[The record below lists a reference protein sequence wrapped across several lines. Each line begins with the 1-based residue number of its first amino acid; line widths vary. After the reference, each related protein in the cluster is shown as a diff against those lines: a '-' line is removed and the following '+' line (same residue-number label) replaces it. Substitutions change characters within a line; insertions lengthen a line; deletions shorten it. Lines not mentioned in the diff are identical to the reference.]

1 VFDLQIV
8 DSQIIHLLREEKT
21 MRKEHAVSR
30 FSRVSTHSRWRSL
43 SRLLIK
49 ALPLGLLVSVASSG
63 YAQEEVEWTHLGGN
77 PQHTRYTPATNITPD
92 NFGELKEAWVWDGAS
107 FDAQS
112 GRSTP
117 SYVEGKLFTVAGP
130 RRHVIA
136 MDPVSGETIW
146 SYREPNTFRW
156 EYSMR
161 KDYGKGVAY
170 AKVDGKGVIYII
182 SPAFFL
188 TALDAETGAPLEGFG
203 KPVPIDGFAQTGVVD
218 MLGDLGHDFDP
229 YYGIPKEVGYV
240 TSSSPPIV
248 VNGVVVVGNSAEQG
262 YNQSR
267 MENIPGDILAYDAK
281 TGAFKWKFNV
291 IPRPG
296 EFGHDT
302 WENDAWQ
309 YTGDVSPWAPL
320 SADPEL
326 GLVYIPTNPPTVD
339 YYGGFSPGDNLF
351 GTSLIAIDVE
361 TGERRWHFQLVHHDI
376 WNYDVPTAPVL
387 LDVMHNGQKVPA
399 VAQATKQ
406 TLLFAFNRETGEPL
420 WPIEERPV
428 PVSHVPGEH
437 ASPTQPFP
445 TKPVAYDLNGL
456 TVNDLIDFTPELRQQ
471 AIAALADWQIGPL
484 YNPPLHRDNDLG
496 KRGAYWCP
504 GGGGGSNITGPAAGD
519 PETGIMF
526 VTSQSACS
534 AIQLLPGD
542 EADLRYM
549 TDNGT
554 TTTGVTPARYA
565 NGPGAG
571 APRHPTGLPLWKPPY
586 SRITAI
592 DLNTGDHLWMIPVGE
607 TPDRIKNN
615 PALAGIDVGNT
626 GTGAMAPMMVTP
638 SMLVYA
644 SETSDG
650 TPTLFAVDKA
660 TGRQLAKVSVPA
672 TSRYGMMSFVHNG
685 EQYIVLQTGS
695 KLTAMSLHGPV
706 ASAAGGH

>member
-1 VFDLQIV
+1 MTNE
-8 DSQIIHLLREEKT
+8 HEESGS
-21 MRKEHAVSR
+21 SR
-30 FSRVSTHSRWRSL
+30 QPAGGRWRSL
-43 SRLLIK
+43 SQALAR
-49 ALPLGLLVSVASSG
+49 ALPFCLVLATG
-63 YAQEEVEWTHLGGN
+63 APALAQDTVEWTHLGGN
-77 PQHTRYTPATNITPD
+77 AHHTRYTPATNITPE

-107 FDAQS
+107 FDAAS

-117 SYVEGKLFTVAGP
+117 SYVDGKLFTVAGP
-130 RRHVIA
+130 RRHVVA
-136 MDPVSGETIW
+136 MDPATGETLW

-161 KDYGKGVAY
+161 QDYGKGVAY
-170 AKVDGKGVIYII
+170 AEVDGKGVVYII

-188 TALDAETGAPLEGFG
+188 TALDADTGAPLEGFG
-203 KPVPIDGFAQTGVVD
+203 EPVPVEGFAQTGVVD
-218 MLGDLGHDFDP
+218 LLAHLGHEYDP

-267 MENIPGDILAYDAK
+267 IENIPGDILAFDAK
-281 TGAFKWKFNV
+281 TGDFKWKFNV
-291 IPRPG
+291 IPQPG

-351 GTSLIAIDVE
+351 GTSLIALDVE

-387 LDVMHNGQKVPA
+387 LDVTHNGQRIPA

-428 PVSHVPGEH
+428 PPSLVPGEA

-445 TKPVAYDLNGL
+445 TRPPAYDLNGL
-456 TVNDLIDFTPELRQQ
+456 TVDDLIDWTPELRQQ

-519 PETGIMF
+519 PETGIIY
-526 VTSQSACS
+526 VTSQAACS
-534 AIQLLPGD
+534 AVQLLPGE

-571 APRHPTGLPLWKPPY
+571 APRHPSGLPLWKPPY

-592 DLNTGDHLWMIPVGE
+592 DLNSGEILWYIPVGE

-615 PALAGIDVGNT
+615 PAVAGIDIGNT

-644 SETSDG
+644 GEVSDG
-650 TPTLFAVDKA
+650 TPHLFAIDKQ
-660 TGRQLAKVSVPA
+660 TGRELARVQVPA
-672 TSRYGMMSFVHNG
+672 TSRYGMMSYVHEG
-685 EQYIVLQTGS
+685 EQYIILQTGS
-695 KLTAMSLHGPV
+695 KLTAMNLHGPV
-706 ASAAGGH
+706 ATAEAH

>member
-1 VFDLQIV
+1 
-8 DSQIIHLLREEKT
+8 
-21 MRKEHAVSR
+21 
-30 FSRVSTHSRWRSL
+30 
-43 SRLLIK
+43 
-49 ALPLGLLVSVASSG
+49 LLVAAASPAG
-63 YAQEEVEWTHLGGN
+63 AQDTVEWTHLGGDAH
-77 PQHTRYTPATNITPD
+77 HTRYTPAANITPQ

-107 FDAQS
+107 FDAAS

-117 SYVEGKLFTVAGP
+117 SYVDGKLFTVAGP
-130 RRHVIA
+130 RRHVVA
-136 MDPVSGETIW
+136 MDPMTGETLW

-161 KDYGKGVAY
+161 QDYGKGVAY
-170 AKVDGKGVIYII
+170 AEVNGKGVVYII

-188 TALDAETGAPLEGFG
+188 TALDADTGAPLEGFG
-203 KPVPIDGFAQTGVVD
+203 NPVPIDGFAQTGVVD
-218 MLGDLGHDFDP
+218 MLADLGHEFDP

-240 TSSSPPIV
+240 TASSPPIV

-267 MENIPGDILAYDAK
+267 IENIPGDILAYDAE

-291 IPRPG
+291 IPQPG

-326 GLVYIPTNPPTVD
+326 GLVYIATNPPTVD
-339 YYGGFSPGDNLF
+339 YYGGFRPGDTLF
-351 GTSLIAIDVE
+351 GTSLLALDVE
-361 TGERRWHFQLVHHDI
+361 TGERRWHFQLVHHDV
-376 WNYDVPTAPVL
+376 WNYDIPTAPIL
-387 LDVMHNGQKVPA
+387 IDVEQNGRTIKA

-428 PVSHVPGEH
+428 PQSLVPGEKL
-437 ASPTQPFP
+437 SPTQPFP
-445 TKPVAYDLNGL
+445 TKPAPYDLAGIS
-456 TVNDLIDFTPELRQQ
+456 VDDLIDFTPELREQ
-471 AIAALADWQIGPL
+471 AIAALADWEIGPL
-484 YNPPLHRDNDLG
+484 YNPPLHRDNPLG
-496 KRGAYWCP
+496 KRGSLWCP
-504 GGGGGSNITGPAAGD
+504 GDGGGSNITGPAAAD
-519 PETGIMF
+519 PETGIIF
-526 VTSQSACS
+526 LTSQSACS
-534 AIQLLPGD
+534 AHTLVPGD

-554 TTTGVTPARYA
+554 TTTGVTPAQYA
-565 NGPGAG
+565 NGAGGG
-571 APRHPTGLPLWKPPY
+571 APRHPSGLPLMKPPY

-592 DLNTGDHLWMIPVGE
+592 DLNTGETLWMIPIGE

-615 PALAGIDVGNT
+615 PALAGVDVGNT
-626 GTGAMAPMMVTP
+626 GTGAQAPMLVTP

-644 SETSDG
+644 GEVSDG
-650 TPTLFAVDKA
+650 TPHLFAIDKM
-660 TGRQLAKVSVPA
+660 TGNELARIPVSA
-672 TSRYGMMSFVHNG
+672 ASRYGMMSYMHEG

-706 ASAAGGH
+706 ATAEAH

>member
-1 VFDLQIV
+1 MI
-8 DSQIIHLLREEKT
+8 
-21 MRKEHAVSR
+21 KEHEGSGLSR
-30 FSRVSTHSRWRSL
+30 QPASNRWRTL
-43 SRLLIK
+43 SQALTR
-49 ALPLGLLVSVASSG
+49 ALPLGLLLAAG
-63 YAQEEVEWTHLGGN
+63 APAQAQDTVEWTHLGGDAH
-77 PQHTRYTPATNITPD
+77 HTRYTPAANITPE
-92 NFGELKEAWVWDGAS
+92 NLGELKEAWVWDGAS
-107 FDAQS
+107 FDAAS

-117 SYVEGKLFTVAGP
+117 SYVDGKLFTVAGP

-136 MDPVSGETIW
+136 MDPTTGETLW

-170 AKVDGKGVIYII
+170 AEVDGKGVVYII

-188 TALDAETGAPLEGFG
+188 TALDADTGAPLEGFG
-203 KPVPIDGFAQTGVVD
+203 APVLIEGFAETGVI
-218 MLGDLGHDFDP
+218 DLLAHMGHEYDP
-229 YYGIPKEVGYV
+229 FYGIPKEVGYV

-267 MENIPGDILAYDAK
+267 IENIPGDILAFDAK

-351 GTSLIAIDVE
+351 GTSLIALDVE

-387 LDVMHNGQKVPA
+387 LDVMHNGERIPA

-428 PVSHVPGEH
+428 PPSLVPGEF

-445 TKPVAYDLNGL
+445 TKPPAYDLNGL
-456 TVNDLIDFTPELRQQ
+456 SVDDLIDWTPELRAQ

-519 PETGIMF
+519 PETGIVF
-526 VTSQSACS
+526 VTSQAACS
-534 AIQLLPGD
+534 AIQLLPGE

-571 APRHPTGLPLWKPPY
+571 APRHPSGLPLWKPPY

-592 DLNTGDHLWMIPVGE
+592 DLNTGEILWYIPVGE

-615 PALAGIDVGNT
+615 PAIAGIDIGNT

-644 SETSDG
+644 GEVSDG
-650 TPTLFAVDKA
+650 TPHLFAIDKM
-660 TGRQLAKVSVPA
+660 TGRELARVQVPE
-672 TSRYGMMSFVHNG
+672 TSRYGMMSYVHHG
-685 EQYIVLQTGS
+685 EQYIILQTGS
-695 KLTAMSLHGPV
+695 KLTAMSLSGPV
-706 ASAAGGH
+706 AAAEAH

>member
-1 VFDLQIV
+1 MIRKHLGSG
-8 DSQIIHLLREEKT
+8 DSRQP
-21 MRKEHAVSR
+21 AS
-30 FSRVSTHSRWRSL
+30 SRWRSL
-43 SRLLIK
+43 TRSVLGM
-49 ALPLGLLVSVASSG
+49 LPLGLLVAATATPLR
-63 YAQEEVEWTHLGGN
+63 AQDSVEWTHLGGSAA
-77 PQHTRYTPATNITPD
+77 HTRYTPATNITPD
-92 NFGELKEAWVWDGAS
+92 NFSELKEAWVWDGAS
-107 FDAQS
+107 FAAAS

-117 SYVEGKLFTVAGP
+117 SYVDGKLFTVAGP

-136 MDPVSGETIW
+136 MDPETGETLW

-161 KDYGKGVAY
+161 ADYGKGVAY
-170 AKVDGKGVIYII
+170 AEVDGTGVVYII

-188 TALDAETGAPLEGFG
+188 TALDADTGAPLEGFG
-203 KPVPIDGFAQTGVVD
+203 APVPIEGFAQTGVVD
-218 MLGDLGHDFDP
+218 LLAHLGHEFDP

-267 MENIPGDILAYDAK
+267 IENIPGDILAFDAK

-302 WENDAWQ
+302 WKNDAWQ

-326 GLVYIPTNPPTVD
+326 GLVYLATNPPTVD
-339 YYGGFSPGDNLF
+339 YYGGFRSGDNLF
-351 GTSLIAIDVE
+351 GTSLIALDVE
-361 TGERRWHFQLVHHDI
+361 TGERRWHFQLVHHDV
-376 WNYDVPTAPVL
+376 WNYDIPTAPIL
-387 LDVMHNGQKVPA
+387 IDVMHDGQKIKA

-406 TLLFAFNRETGEPL
+406 AILFAFNRETGEPL

-428 PVSHVPGEH
+428 PESLVPGEQL
-437 ASPTQPFP
+437 SPTQPFP
-445 TKPVAYDLNGL
+445 TKPLPYEPSGL
-456 TVNDLIDFTPELRQQ
+456 TEDDLIDFTPEMRAQ

-484 YNPPLHRDNDLG
+484 YNPPLHRDNPLG
-496 KRGAYWCP
+496 KRGAFWCP
-504 GGGGGSNITGPAAGD
+504 SGGTNITGPAVAD
-519 PETGIMF
+519 PLTGIVY
-526 VTSQSACS
+526 VTSRMGCS
-534 AIQLLPGD
+534 ANQLLPGE

-592 DLNTGDHLWMIPVGE
+592 DLNTGEHLWMIPVGE

-615 PALAGIDVGNT
+615 PALAGIDIGNT
-626 GTGAMAPMMVTP
+626 GSGSDAPMLVTP

-644 SETSDG
+644 DAISDG
-650 TPTLFAVDKA
+650 TPHIFAIDKA
-660 TGRQLAKVSVPA
+660 TGRELARVPVSKD
-672 TSRYGMMSFVHNG
+672 SGYGMMSYVHKG
-685 EQYIVLQTGS
+685 EQYIVLLTGS
-695 KLTAMSLHGPV
+695 TLTAMSLHGPV
-706 ASAAGGH
+706 ASAAAH

>member
-1 VFDLQIV
+1 
-8 DSQIIHLLREEKT
+8 
-21 MRKEHAVSR
+21 MRKEHVVSGL
-30 FSRVSTHSRWRSL
+30 SRPSTCSRWRSF
-43 SRLLIK
+43 SRGLAK
-49 ALPLGLLVSVASSG
+49 ALPVGLLICMATPSF
-63 YAQEEVEWTHLGGN
+63 AQEEVEWTHLGGN
-77 PQHTRYTPATNITPD
+77 PEHTRYTPANHITPS

-170 AKVDGKGVIYII
+170 AEVDGKGVIYII

-188 TALDAETGAPLEGFG
+188 TALDADTGAPLEGFG
-203 KPVPIDGFAQTGVVD
+203 KPVPIDGFPQTGVVD
-218 MLGDLGHDFDP
+218 LLGDLGHDYDP

-267 MENIPGDILAYDAK
+267 MENIPGDILGYDAK

-351 GTSLIAIDVE
+351 GTSLIALDVE

-387 LDVMHNGQKVPA
+387 LDVMHNGQKIPA

-428 PVSHVPGEH
+428 PESHVPGEH

-534 AIQLLPGD
+534 AVQLLPGE

-592 DLNTGDHLWMIPVGE
+592 DLNTGEHLWMIPVGE
-607 TPDRIKNN
+607 TPNRIKNN

-626 GTGAMAPMMVTP
+626 GTGSMAPMMVTP

-650 TPTLFAVDKA
+650 TPTLFAVDKS
-660 TGRQLAKVSVPA
+660 TGQQLAKVTVPA
-672 TSRYGMMSFVHNG
+672 TSRYGMMSYVHDG
-685 EQYIVLQTGS
+685 EQYIILQTGS

-706 ASAAGGH
+706 ASGAGGH

>member
-1 VFDLQIV
+1 MIREHVRSG
-8 DSQIIHLLREEKT
+8 DSRQP
-21 MRKEHAVSR
+21 ASN
-30 FSRVSTHSRWRSL
+30 RWRSL
-43 SRLLIK
+43 TRSLTK
-49 ALPLGLLVSVASSG
+49 ALPLGLLLAATIP
-63 YAQEEVEWTHLGGN
+63 AQAQDTVEWTHLGGN
-77 PQHTRYTPATNITPD
+77 AHHTRYTPANNVTPQ
-92 NFGELKEAWVWDGAS
+92 NFSELKEAWVWDGAS
-107 FDAQS
+107 FAAAS

-117 SYVEGKLFTVAGP
+117 SYVDGKLFTVAGP

-136 MDPVSGETIW
+136 MDPESGETLW

-161 KDYGKGVAY
+161 QDYGKGVAY
-170 AKVDGKGVIYII
+170 AEVDGKGVVYII

-188 TALDAETGAPLEGFG
+188 TALDADTGAPLPGFG
-203 KPVPIDGFAQTGVVD
+203 APVPIDGFPQTGVI
-218 MLGDLGHDFDP
+218 DLLAHMGHEYDP

-267 MENIPGDILAYDAK
+267 IENIPGDILAFDAK
-281 TGAFKWKFNV
+281 TGDFKWKFNV

-326 GLVYIPTNPPTVD
+326 GLVYVPTNPPTVD

-351 GTSLIAIDVE
+351 GTSLIALDVE

-387 LDVMHNGQKVPA
+387 LDVTIDGERIPA

-406 TLLFAFNRETGEPL
+406 SILFAFNRETGEPL

-428 PVSHVPGEH
+428 PESHVPGEF

-445 TKPVAYDLNGL
+445 TKPLPYDLNGL
-456 TVNDLIDFTPELRQQ
+456 TEDDLIDFTPEMRAQ
-471 AIAALADWQIGPL
+471 AIAALEDWQIGPL

-496 KRGAYWCP
+496 KRGAFWCP

-519 PETGIMF
+519 PETGIVF
-526 VTSQSACS
+526 VTSPSACS
-534 AIQLLPGD
+534 AIQLLPGE

-549 TDNGT
+549 TDSGT

-592 DLNTGDHLWMIPVGE
+592 DLNTGEHLWMIPVGE

-626 GTGAMAPMMVTP
+626 GTGAMAPMLVTP

-644 SETSDG
+644 GEVSDG
-650 TPTLFAVDKA
+650 TPHLFAIEKT
-660 TGRQLAKVSVPA
+660 TGRELARVPVSA
-672 TSRYGMMSFVHNG
+672 SSRYGMMSYVHKG
-685 EQYIVLQTGS
+685 EQYIILQTGS
-695 KLTAMSLHGPV
+695 KLTAMSLHGPR
-706 ASAAGGH
+706 ATAAAH

>member
-1 VFDLQIV
+1 MI
-8 DSQIIHLLREEKT
+8 
-21 MRKEHAVSR
+21 KEHEGSG
-30 FSRVSTHSRWRSL
+30 HSRQPASNRWRTL
-43 SRLLIK
+43 SQ
-49 ALPLGLLVSVASSG
+49 ALTLGLLLAAG
-63 YAQEEVEWTHLGGN
+63 APAQAQDTVEWTHLGGDAH
-77 PQHTRYTPATNITPD
+77 HTRYTPAANITPE
-92 NFGELKEAWVWDGAS
+92 NLGELKEAWVWDGAS
-107 FDAQS
+107 FDAAS

-117 SYVEGKLFTVAGP
+117 SYVDGKLFTVAGP

-136 MDPVSGETIW
+136 MDPMTGETLW

-170 AKVDGKGVIYII
+170 AEVDGKGVVYII

-203 KPVPIDGFAQTGVVD
+203 APVPIEGFAQTGVI
-218 MLGDLGHDFDP
+218 DLLAHMGHEFDP
-229 YYGIPKEVGYV
+229 FYGIPKEVGYV

-267 MENIPGDILAYDAK
+267 IENIPGDILAFDAK

-351 GTSLIAIDVE
+351 GTSLIALDVE

-387 LDVMHNGQKVPA
+387 LDVMHNGERIPA

-428 PVSHVPGEH
+428 PPSLVPGEF

-445 TKPVAYDLNGL
+445 TRPPAYDLNGL
-456 TVNDLIDFTPELRQQ
+456 SVDDLIDWTPELRAQ
-471 AIAALADWQIGPL
+471 AVAALADWQIGPL

-519 PETGIMF
+519 PETGIVF
-526 VTSQSACS
+526 VTSQAACS
-534 AIQLLPGD
+534 AIQLLPGE

-571 APRHPTGLPLWKPPY
+571 APRHPSGLPLWKPPY

-592 DLNTGDHLWMIPVGE
+592 DLNTGEILWYIPVGE

-615 PALAGIDVGNT
+615 PAVAGIDIGNT

-644 SETSDG
+644 GEVSDG
-650 TPTLFAVDKA
+650 TPHLFAIDKA
-660 TGRQLAKVSVPA
+660 TGRELARVQVPE
-672 TSRYGMMSFVHNG
+672 TSRYGMMSYVHHG
-685 EQYIVLQTGS
+685 EQYIILQTGS
-695 KLTAMSLHGPV
+695 KLTAMSLSGPV
-706 ASAAGGH
+706 AAAEAH

>member
-1 VFDLQIV
+1 
-8 DSQIIHLLREEKT
+8 
-21 MRKEHAVSR
+21 MRKKTVESGSARQSVSN
-30 FSRVSTHSRWRSL
+30 RWRSL
-43 SRLLIK
+43 RKTLTR
-49 ALPLGLLVSVASSG
+49 ALPLGLLVSVATPAL
-63 YAQEEVEWTHLGGN
+63 AQDTVEWTHLGGN
-77 PQHTRYTPATNITPD
+77 AHHTRYTPATNITPE
-92 NFGELKEAWVWDGAS
+92 NFGELQEAWVWNGAS

-117 SYVEGKLFTVAGP
+117 SYVNGKLYTVAGP

-136 MDPVSGETIW
+136 MDPETGETLW

-170 AKVDGKGVIYII
+170 AEVDGKGVIYII

-188 TALDAETGAPLEGFG
+188 TALDADTGAPLPGFG

-218 MLGDLGHDFDP
+218 MLEDLGHPYDP
-229 YYGIPKEVGYV
+229 YYGIDKEVGYL

-267 MENIPGDILAYDAK
+267 IENVPGDILAYDAK
-281 TGAFKWKFNV
+281 TGDFKWKFNV

-302 WENDAWQ
+302 WESDAWQ

-326 GLVYIPTNPPTVD
+326 GLVYIATNPPTID
-339 YYGGFSPGDNLF
+339 YYGGFSPGDGLF
-351 GTSLIAIDVE
+351 GTSLIAIDVA
-361 TGERRWHFQLVHHDI
+361 TGERKWHFQLVHHDV
-376 WNYDVPTAPVL
+376 WNYDIPTAPVL
-387 LDVMHNGQKVPA
+387 LDVQQNGRIIKA
-399 VAQATKQ
+399 VAQPTKQ

-428 PVSHVPGEH
+428 PQSVVPGEQLS
-437 ASPTQPFP
+437 ATQPFP
-445 TKPVAYDLNGL
+445 TKPLPYDLQGL
-456 TVNDLIDFTPELRQQ
+456 SVDTMIDFTPELRQQ
-471 AIAALADWQIGPL
+471 AIATLADWQIGPL

-496 KRGAYWCP
+496 KRGSYWCP
-504 GGGGGSNITGPAAGD
+504 GDGGGSNITGPAAGD
-519 PETGIMF
+519 PETGIIYL
-526 VTSQSACS
+526 TSQSACS
-534 AIQLLPGD
+534 ANILVPGD

-554 TTTGVTPARYA
+554 TTTGRTPARYA
-565 NGPGAG
+565 NGAGGG
-571 APRHPTGLPLWKPPY
+571 APRAPSGLPLMKPPY

-592 DLNTGDHLWMIPVGE
+592 DLNTGEHLWMIPIGE

-615 PALAGIDVGNT
+615 PALAGVDIGNT
-626 GTGAMAPMMVTP
+626 GTGAQAPMLVTAN
-638 SMLVYA
+638 ML
-644 SETSDG
+644 
-650 TPTLFAVDKA
+650 
-660 TGRQLAKVSVPA
+660 
-672 TSRYGMMSFVHNG
+672 
-685 EQYIVLQTGS
+685 I
-695 KLTAMSLHGPV
+695 
-706 ASAAGGH
+706 

>member
-1 VFDLQIV
+1 M
-8 DSQIIHLLREEKT
+8 T
-21 MRKEHAVSR
+21 KEHEGSGLSR
-30 FSRVSTHSRWRSL
+30 QPAGSRWRSL
-43 SRLLIK
+43 SKALTR
-49 ALPLGLLVSVASSG
+49 ALPLGLVLTAG
-63 YAQEEVEWTHLGGN
+63 APALAQDTVEWTHLGGN
-77 PQHTRYTPATNITPD
+77 AHHTRYTPATNITPE

-107 FDAQS
+107 FDAAS

-117 SYVEGKLFTVAGP
+117 SYVDGKLFTVAGP
-130 RRHVIA
+130 RRHVVA
-136 MDPVSGETIW
+136 MDPATGETLW

-170 AKVDGKGVIYII
+170 AEVDGKGVVYII

-188 TALDAETGAPLEGFG
+188 TALDADTGAPLEGFG
-203 KPVPIDGFAQTGVVD
+203 APVPIEGFAQTGVVD
-218 MLGDLGHDFDP
+218 LLAHMGHEYDP

-267 MENIPGDILAYDAK
+267 IENIPGDILAFDAK
-281 TGAFKWKFNV
+281 TGDFKWKFNV

-296 EFGHDT
+296 EFGHET

-326 GLVYIPTNPPTVD
+326 GLVYVPTNPPTVD

-351 GTSLIAIDVE
+351 GTSLIALDVQ

-387 LDVMHNGQKVPA
+387 LDVTHNGQRIPA

-428 PVSHVPGEH
+428 PPSLVPGEA

-445 TKPVAYDLNGL
+445 TRPPAYDLNGL
-456 TVNDLIDFTPELRQQ
+456 TVDDLIDWTPELREQ

-519 PETGIMF
+519 PETGIVY
-526 VTSQSACS
+526 VTSQAACS
-534 AIQLLPGD
+534 AVQLLPGE

-571 APRHPTGLPLWKPPY
+571 APRHPSGLPLWKPPY

-592 DLNTGDHLWMIPVGE
+592 DLNTGEILWYIPVGE

-615 PALAGIDVGNT
+615 PAVAGIDIGNT

-644 SETSDG
+644 GEVSDG
-650 TPTLFAVDKA
+650 TPHLFAIDKQ
-660 TGRQLAKVSVPA
+660 TGRELARVQVPA
-672 TSRYGMMSFVHNG
+672 TSRYGMMSYVHEG
-685 EQYIVLQTGS
+685 EQYIILQTGS
-695 KLTAMSLHGPV
+695 TLTAMNLHGPV
-706 ASAAGGH
+706 ATAEAH

>member
-1 VFDLQIV
+1 MINE
-8 DSQIIHLLREEKT
+8 HEKSGL
-21 MRKEHAVSR
+21 SR
-30 FSRVSTHSRWRSL
+30 QLAGSRWRSL
-43 SRLLIK
+43 SQ
-49 ALPLGLLVSVASSG
+49 ALTLGLLVAGSTPAL
-63 YAQEEVEWTHLGGN
+63 AQDTVEWTHLGGDAH
-77 PQHTRYTPATNITPD
+77 HTRYTPATNITPE

-107 FDAQS
+107 FDAAS

-117 SYVEGKLFTVAGP
+117 SYVDGKLFTVAGP
-130 RRHVIA
+130 RRHVVA
-136 MDPVSGETIW
+136 MDPASGETLW
-146 SYREPNTFRW
+146 SYREPNTLRW

-170 AKVDGKGVIYII
+170 AEVDGKGVIYII

-188 TALDAETGAPLEGFG
+188 TALDADTGAPLEGFG
-203 KPVPIDGFAQTGVVD
+203 NPVPVEGFAQTGVVD
-218 MLGDLGHDFDP
+218 MLADLGHEFDP

-240 TSSSPPIV
+240 TTSSPPIV

-267 MENIPGDILAYDAK
+267 IENIPGDVLAYDAK
-281 TGAFKWKFNV
+281 TGDFKWKFNV

-302 WENDAWQ
+302 WESDAWQ

-351 GTSLIAIDVE
+351 GTSLIALDVE

-387 LDVMHNGQKVPA
+387 LDVMHNGERIPA

-428 PVSHVPGEH
+428 PPSLVPGEA

-445 TKPVAYDLNGL
+445 TKPPAYDLNGL
-456 TVNDLIDFTPELRQQ
+456 TVDDLIDYTPELREQ

-519 PETGIMF
+519 PENGIIF
-526 VTSQSACS
+526 VSSQAACS
-534 AIQLLPGD
+534 AIQLVPGD

-554 TTTGVTPARYA
+554 TTTGLTPARYA

-571 APRHPTGLPLWKPPY
+571 APRHPSGLPLWKPPY

-592 DLNTGDHLWMIPVGE
+592 DLNTGEILWYIPVGE
-607 TPDRIKNN
+607 TPDRIRNN

-626 GTGAMAPMMVTP
+626 GTGAQALLMVTP

-644 SETSDG
+644 SEASDG
-650 TPTLFAVDKA
+650 TPHLFAVDKM
-660 TGRQLAKVSVPA
+660 TGRELARVQVPA
-672 TSRYGMMSFVHNG
+672 PSRYGMMSYVHEG
-685 EQYIVLQTGS
+685 EQYIILQTGPR
-695 KLTAMSLHGPV
+695 LTAMSLSGPMSDG
-706 ASAAGGH
+706 ADD

>member
-1 VFDLQIV
+1 MTRNIV
-8 DSQIIHLLREEKT
+8 GSGSPRQS
-21 MRKEHAVSR
+21 VSN
-30 FSRVSTHSRWRSL
+30 RWRSL
-43 SRLLIK
+43 SRTLTRV
-49 ALPLGLLVSVASSG
+49 LPLGLLVSVATPAL
-63 YAQEEVEWTHLGGN
+63 AQDTVEWTHLGGN
-77 PQHTRYTPATNITPD
+77 AHHTRYTPANNITPD
-92 NFGELKEAWVWDGAS
+92 NFGELKEAWVWNGSS

-117 SYVEGKLFTVAGP
+117 SYVNGKLYTVAGP
-130 RRHVIA
+130 RRHVVA
-136 MDPVSGETIW
+136 MDPETGETIW

-170 AKVDGKGVIYII
+170 AEVDGKGVIYII

-188 TALDAETGAPLEGFG
+188 TALDADTGAPLEGFG
-203 KPVPIDGFAQTGVVD
+203 KPVPVEGFAQTGVVD
-218 MLGDLGHDFDP
+218 LLADLGHDYDP
-229 YYGIPKEVGYV
+229 YYGIPKEVGYL

-267 MENIPGDILAYDAK
+267 IENVPGDILAYDAK
-281 TGAFKWKFNV
+281 TGDFKWKFNV

-302 WENDAWQ
+302 WESDAWQ

-326 GLVYIPTNPPTVD
+326 GLVYVATNPPTVD
-339 YYGGFSPGDNLF
+339 YYAGFSPGDNLF
-351 GTSLIAIDVE
+351 GTSLIALDAQ
-361 TGERRWHFQLVHHDI
+361 TGERRWHFQLVHHDV
-376 WNYDVPTAPVL
+376 WNYDIPTAPVL
-387 LDVMHNGQKVPA
+387 IDVQQNGRTIKA
-399 VAQATKQ
+399 VAQPTKQ

-428 PVSHVPGEH
+428 PQSHIPGEQL
-437 ASPTQPFP
+437 SPTQPFP
-445 TKPVAYDLNGL
+445 TKPAPYDLTGMS
-456 TVNDLIDFTPELRQQ
+456 VDDMIDFTPELRQQ

-496 KRGAYWCP
+496 KRGSFWCP
-504 GGGGGSNITGPAAGD
+504 GDGGGSNITGPAAAD
-519 PETGIMF
+519 PETGIIYL
-526 VTSQSACS
+526 TSQSAC
-534 AIQLLPGD
+534 AAHTLVPGD

-565 NGPGAG
+565 NGAGGG
-571 APRHPTGLPLWKPPY
+571 APRGPNGLPLMKPPY

-592 DLNTGDHLWMIPVGE
+592 DLNTGEHLWMIPIGE

-615 PALAGIDVGNT
+615 PALAGIDIGNT
-626 GTGAMAPMMVTP
+626 GTGAQAPMMVTP

-644 SETSDG
+644 GDVSDG
-650 TPTLFAVDKA
+650 TPHLFAIDKK
-660 TGRQLAKVSVPA
+660 TGRELARIPVSA
-672 TSRYGMMSFVHNG
+672 QSRYGMMSYVHNG
-685 EQYIVLQTGS
+685 EQYIILQTGS
-695 KLTAMSLHGPV
+695 TLTAMSLHGPV
-706 ASAAGGH
+706 EHYNGGH

>member
-1 VFDLQIV
+1 MTRNIV
-8 DSQIIHLLREEKT
+8 ESGTPRQS
-21 MRKEHAVSR
+21 VSN
-30 FSRVSTHSRWRSL
+30 RWRSL
-43 SRLLIK
+43 GKTLTR
-49 ALPLGLLVSVASSG
+49 ALPLGLLVGAATPAL
-63 YAQEEVEWTHLGGN
+63 AQDTIEWTHLGGDAH
-77 PQHTRYTPATNITPD
+77 HTRYTPATNITPD
-92 NFGELKEAWVWDGAS
+92 NFGELQEAWVWNGAS

-117 SYVEGKLFTVAGP
+117 SYVNGKLYTVAGP

-136 MDPVSGETIW
+136 MDPETGETLW

-170 AKVDGKGVIYII
+170 AEVDGKGVIYII

-188 TALDAETGAPLEGFG
+188 TALDADTGAPLPGFG

-218 MLGDLGHDFDP
+218 MLTDLGHDFDP
-229 YYGIPKEVGYV
+229 YYGIPKEVGYL

-267 MENIPGDILAYDAK
+267 IENVPGDILAYDAK
-281 TGAFKWKFNV
+281 TGDFKWKFNV

-302 WENDAWQ
+302 WESDAWQ

-326 GLVYIPTNPPTVD
+326 GLVYVATNPPTVD
-339 YYGGFSPGDNLF
+339 YYAGFSPGDNLF
-351 GTSLIAIDVE
+351 GTSLIALDAQ
-361 TGERRWHFQLVHHDI
+361 TGERRWHFQLVHHDV
-376 WNYDVPTAPVL
+376 WNYDIPTAPVL
-387 LDVMHNGQKVPA
+387 IDVQQNGKTIKA
-399 VAQATKQ
+399 VAQPTKQ

-428 PVSHVPGEH
+428 PQSHIPGEQLS
-437 ASPTQPFP
+437 ATQPFP
-445 TKPVAYDLNGL
+445 SKPAPYDLTGMS
-456 TVNDLIDFTPELRQQ
+456 VDDMIDFTPELRQQ
-471 AIAALADWQIGPL
+471 AIATLADWELGPL

-496 KRGAYWCP
+496 KRGSFWCP
-504 GGGGGSNITGPAAGD
+504 GDGGGSNITGPAAAD
-519 PETGIMF
+519 PETGIIYL
-526 VTSQSACS
+526 TSQSAC
-534 AIQLLPGD
+534 AAHTLVPGD

-554 TTTGVTPARYA
+554 TTTGLTPARYA
-565 NGPGAG
+565 NGAGGG
-571 APRHPTGLPLWKPPY
+571 APRMPSGLPLFKPPY

-592 DLNTGDHLWMIPVGE
+592 DLNTGEKLWMIPIGE

-615 PALAGIDVGNT
+615 PALAGVDIGNT
-626 GTGAMAPMMVTP
+626 GTGAQAPMLVTAT
-638 SMLVYA
+638 MLVYA
-644 SETSDG
+644 GDVSDG
-650 TPTLFAVDKA
+650 TPHLFAIDKA
-660 TGRQLAKVSVPA
+660 TGRELARIPVSA
-672 TSRYGMMSFVHNG
+672 GSRYGMMSYVHHG
-685 EQYIVLQTGS
+685 EQYIMLQTGS
-695 KLTAMSLHGPV
+695 TLTALSLHGPK
-706 ASAAGGH
+706 ATAGGH

>member
-1 VFDLQIV
+1 MI
-8 DSQIIHLLREEKT
+8 
-21 MRKEHAVSR
+21 KEHEGSG
-30 FSRVSTHSRWRSL
+30 HSRQPASNRWRTL
-43 SRLLIK
+43 SQALTR
-49 ALPLGLLVSVASSG
+49 ALPLGLLLAAG
-63 YAQEEVEWTHLGGN
+63 APAQAQDTVEWTHLGGDAH
-77 PQHTRYTPATNITPD
+77 HTRYTPAANITPE
-92 NFGELKEAWVWDGAS
+92 NLGELKEAWVWDGAS
-107 FDAQS
+107 FDAAS

-117 SYVEGKLFTVAGP
+117 SYVDGKLFTVAGP

-136 MDPVSGETIW
+136 MDPMTGETLW

-170 AKVDGKGVIYII
+170 AEVDGKGVVYII

-203 KPVPIDGFAQTGVVD
+203 APVPIEGFAQTGVI
-218 MLGDLGHDFDP
+218 DLLAHMGHEFDP
-229 YYGIPKEVGYV
+229 FYGIPKEVGYV

-267 MENIPGDILAYDAK
+267 IENIPGDILAFDAK

-351 GTSLIAIDVE
+351 GTSLIALDVE

-387 LDVMHNGQKVPA
+387 LDVMHNGERIPA

-428 PVSHVPGEH
+428 PPSLVPGEF

-445 TKPVAYDLNGL
+445 TRPPAYDLNGL
-456 TVNDLIDFTPELRQQ
+456 SVDDLIDWTPELRAQ
-471 AIAALADWQIGPL
+471 AVAALADWQIGPL

-519 PETGIMF
+519 PETGIVF
-526 VTSQSACS
+526 VTSQAACS
-534 AIQLLPGD
+534 AIQLLPGE

-571 APRHPTGLPLWKPPY
+571 APRHPSGLPLWKPPY

-592 DLNTGDHLWMIPVGE
+592 DLNTGEILWYIPVGE

-615 PALAGIDVGNT
+615 PAVAGIDIGNT

-644 SETSDG
+644 GEVSDG
-650 TPTLFAVDKA
+650 TPHLFAIDKM
-660 TGRQLAKVSVPA
+660 TGRELARVQVPE
-672 TSRYGMMSFVHNG
+672 TSRYGMMSYVHHG
-685 EQYIVLQTGS
+685 EQYIILQTGS
-695 KLTAMSLHGPV
+695 KLTAMSLSGPV
-706 ASAAGGH
+706 AAAEAH

>member
-1 VFDLQIV
+1 
-8 DSQIIHLLREEKT
+8 
-21 MRKEHAVSR
+21 
-30 FSRVSTHSRWRSL
+30 
-43 SRLLIK
+43 
-49 ALPLGLLVSVASSG
+49 LLVAAASPAG
-63 YAQEEVEWTHLGGN
+63 AQDTVEWTHLGGDAH
-77 PQHTRYTPATNITPD
+77 HTRYTPAANITPQ

-107 FDAQS
+107 FDAAS

-117 SYVEGKLFTVAGP
+117 SYVDGKLFTVAGP
-130 RRHVIA
+130 RRHVVA
-136 MDPVSGETIW
+136 MDPMTGETLW

-161 KDYGKGVAY
+161 QDYGKGVAY
-170 AKVDGKGVIYII
+170 AEVNGKGVVYII

-188 TALDAETGAPLEGFG
+188 TALDADTGAPLEGFG
-203 KPVPIDGFAQTGVVD
+203 NPVPIDGFAQTGVVD
-218 MLGDLGHDFDP
+218 MLADLGHEFDP

-240 TSSSPPIV
+240 TASSPPIV

-267 MENIPGDILAYDAK
+267 IENIPGDILAYDAE

-291 IPRPG
+291 IPQPG

-326 GLVYIPTNPPTVD
+326 GLVYIATNPPTVD
-339 YYGGFSPGDNLF
+339 YYGGFRPGDTLF
-351 GTSLIAIDVE
+351 GTSLLALDVE
-361 TGERRWHFQLVHHDI
+361 TGERRWHFQLVHHDV
-376 WNYDVPTAPVL
+376 WNYDIPTAPIL
-387 LDVMHNGQKVPA
+387 IDVEQNGRTIKA

-428 PVSHVPGEH
+428 PQSLVPGEKL
-437 ASPTQPFP
+437 SPTQPFP
-445 TKPVAYDLNGL
+445 TKPAPYDLAGIS
-456 TVNDLIDFTPELRQQ
+456 VDDLIDFTPELREQ
-471 AIAALADWQIGPL
+471 AIAALADWEIGPL
-484 YNPPLHRDNDLG
+484 YNPPLHRDNPLG
-496 KRGAYWCP
+496 KRGSLWCP
-504 GGGGGSNITGPAAGD
+504 GDGGGSNITGPAAAD
-519 PETGIMF
+519 PETGIIF
-526 VTSQSACS
+526 LTSQSACS
-534 AIQLLPGD
+534 AHTLVPGD

-554 TTTGVTPARYA
+554 TTTGVTPAQYA
-565 NGPGAG
+565 NGAGGG
-571 APRHPTGLPLWKPPY
+571 APRHPSGLPLMKPPY

-592 DLNTGDHLWMIPVGE
+592 DLNTGETLWMIPIGE

-615 PALAGIDVGNT
+615 PALAGVDVGNT
-626 GTGAMAPMMVTP
+626 GTGAQAPMLVTP

-644 SETSDG
+644 GEVSDG
-650 TPTLFAVDKA
+650 TPHLFAIDKM
-660 TGRQLAKVSVPA
+660 TGNELARIPVSA
-672 TSRYGMMSFVHNG
+672 ASRYGMMSYMHEG

-706 ASAAGGH
+706 AAAEAH

>member
-21 MRKEHAVSR
+21 MRKEHAVSG

-77 PQHTRYTPATNITPD
+77 PEHTRYTPANNITPN

-565 NGPGAG
+565 NCPGAG

-660 TGRQLAKVSVPA
+660 TGRQLAKVTVPA

>member
-1 VFDLQIV
+1 MIREHVRSG
-8 DSQIIHLLREEKT
+8 DSRQP
-21 MRKEHAVSR
+21 ASN
-30 FSRVSTHSRWRSL
+30 RWRSL
-43 SRLLIK
+43 TRSLTK
-49 ALPLGLLVSVASSG
+49 ALPLGLLLAATIP
-63 YAQEEVEWTHLGGN
+63 AQAQDTVEWTHLGGN
-77 PQHTRYTPATNITPD
+77 THHTRYTPANNVTPQ
-92 NFGELKEAWVWDGAS
+92 NFSELKEAWVWDGAS
-107 FDAQS
+107 FAAAS

-117 SYVEGKLFTVAGP
+117 SYVDGKLFTVAGP

-136 MDPVSGETIW
+136 MDPESGETLW

-161 KDYGKGVAY
+161 QDYGKGVAY
-170 AKVDGKGVIYII
+170 AEVDGKGVVYII

-188 TALDAETGAPLEGFG
+188 TALDADTGAPLPGFG
-203 KPVPIDGFAQTGVVD
+203 APVPIDGFPQTGVI
-218 MLGDLGHDFDP
+218 DLLAHMGHEYDP

-267 MENIPGDILAYDAK
+267 IENIPGDILAFDAK
-281 TGAFKWKFNV
+281 TGDFKWKFNV

-326 GLVYIPTNPPTVD
+326 GLVYVPTNPPTVD

-351 GTSLIAIDVE
+351 GTSLIALDVE

-387 LDVMHNGQKVPA
+387 LDVTIDGERIPA

-406 TLLFAFNRETGEPL
+406 SILFAFNRETGEPL

-428 PVSHVPGEH
+428 PESHVPGEF

-445 TKPVAYDLNGL
+445 TKPLPYDLNGL
-456 TVNDLIDFTPELRQQ
+456 TEDDLIDFTPEMRAQ
-471 AIAALADWQIGPL
+471 AIAALEDWQIGPL

-496 KRGAYWCP
+496 KRGAFWCP

-519 PETGIMF
+519 PETGIVF

-534 AIQLLPGD
+534 AIQLLPGE

-549 TDNGT
+549 TDSGT

-592 DLNTGDHLWMIPVGE
+592 DLNTGEHLWMIPVGE

-644 SETSDG
+644 GEVSDG
-650 TPTLFAVDKA
+650 TPHLFAIEKT
-660 TGRQLAKVSVPA
+660 TGRELARVPVSA
-672 TSRYGMMSFVHNG
+672 SSRYGMMSYVHKG
-685 EQYIVLQTGS
+685 EQYIILQTGS
-695 KLTAMSLHGPV
+695 KLTAMSLHGPR
-706 ASAAGGH
+706 ATAAAH

>member
-1 VFDLQIV
+1 MIRNIV
-8 DSQIIHLLREEKT
+8 EFGTPQQS
-21 MRKEHAVSR
+21 VSN
-30 FSRVSTHSRWRSL
+30 RWRSL
-43 SRLLIK
+43 RKTLTR
-49 ALPLGLLVSVASSG
+49 ALPLGLLVAAAIPAQ
-63 YAQEEVEWTHLGGN
+63 AQEEVEWTHLGGDAH
-77 PQHTRYTPATNITPD
+77 HTRYTPANNITPN
-92 NFGELKEAWVWDGAS
+92 NFGELKEAWVWNGAS

-117 SYVEGKLFTVAGP
+117 SYVNGKLFTVAGP

-136 MDPVSGETIW
+136 MDPESGETLW

-170 AKVDGKGVIYII
+170 AEVDGKGVVYII

-188 TALDAETGAPLEGFG
+188 TALDADTGAPLEGFG

-218 MLGDLGHDFDP
+218 MLADLGHPYDP
-229 YYGIPKEVGYV
+229 YYGIDKEVGYL

-281 TGAFKWKFNV
+281 TGDFKWKFNV

-302 WENDAWQ
+302 WESDAWQ

-326 GLVYIPTNPPTVD
+326 GLVYIATNPPTVD

-351 GTSLIAIDVE
+351 GTSLIALDVA
-361 TGERRWHFQLVHHDI
+361 TGERKWHFQLVHHDV
-376 WNYDVPTAPVL
+376 WNYDIPTAPVL
-387 LDVMHNGQKVPA
+387 LDVQQNGKTIKA

-428 PVSHVPGEH
+428 PQSVVPGEQLS
-437 ASPTQPFP
+437 ATQPFP
-445 TKPVAYDLNGL
+445 TKPLPYDMQGL
-456 TVNDLIDFTPELRQQ
+456 SVDTMIDFTPELRQQ
-471 AIAALADWQIGPL
+471 AIAALADWQIGPM

-496 KRGAYWCP
+496 KRGVYWCP
-504 GGGGGSNITGPAAGD
+504 SDAGGSNITGPAVAD
-519 PETGIMF
+519 PVTGIIYLS
-526 VTSQSACS
+526 SQSAC
-534 AIQLLPGD
+534 AAHTLVPGD

-554 TTTGVTPARYA
+554 TTTGLTPARYA
-565 NGPGAG
+565 NGAG
-571 APRHPTGLPLWKPPY
+571 GGSPRAPSGLPLMKPPY

-592 DLNTGDHLWMIPVGE
+592 DLNTGEHLWMIPVGE

-615 PALAGIDVGNT
+615 PALAGVDIGNT
-626 GTGAMAPMMVTP
+626 GTGAQALMMVTP

-644 SETSDG
+644 GEVSDG
-650 TPTLFAVDKA
+650 TPHLFAIDKA
-660 TGRQLAKVSVPA
+660 TGRELARLPVSA
-672 TSRYGMMSFVHNG
+672 QTRYGMMSYVHHG
-685 EQYIVLQTGS
+685 EQYIILQTGVT
-695 KLTAMSLHGPV
+695 LTAMSLHGPV

>member
-1 VFDLQIV
+1 MTTTLVG
-8 DSQIIHLLREEKT
+8 SGS
-21 MRKEHAVSR
+21 SR
-30 FSRVSTHSRWRSL
+30 QSATSRWHSL
-43 SRLLIK
+43 SRTLTR
-49 ALPLGLLVSVASSG
+49 ALPLGLLVAAASPAG
-63 YAQEEVEWTHLGGN
+63 AQDTVEWTHLGGDAH
-77 PQHTRYTPATNITPD
+77 HTRYTPAANITPQ

-107 FDAQS
+107 FDAAS

-117 SYVEGKLFTVAGP
+117 SYVDGKLFTVAGP
-130 RRHVIA
+130 RRHVVA
-136 MDPVSGETIW
+136 MDPMTGETLW

-161 KDYGKGVAY
+161 QDYGKGVAY
-170 AKVDGKGVIYII
+170 AEVNGKGVVYII

-188 TALDAETGAPLEGFG
+188 TALDADTGAPLEGFG
-203 KPVPIDGFAQTGVVD
+203 NPVPIDGFAQTGVVD
-218 MLGDLGHDFDP
+218 MLADLGHEFDP

-240 TSSSPPIV
+240 TASSPPIV
-248 VNGVVVVGNSAEQG
+248 VNGVVVGGSSAEQG

-267 MENIPGDILAYDAK
+267 IENIPGDILAYDAE

-291 IPRPG
+291 IPQPG

-326 GLVYIPTNPPTVD
+326 GLVYIATNPPTVD
-339 YYGGFSPGDNLF
+339 YYGGFRPGDTLF
-351 GTSLIAIDVE
+351 GTSLLALDVE
-361 TGERRWHFQLVHHDI
+361 TGERRWHFQLVHHDV
-376 WNYDVPTAPVL
+376 WNYDIPTAPIL
-387 LDVMHNGQKVPA
+387 IDVEQNGRTIKA

-428 PVSHVPGEH
+428 PQSLVPGEKL
-437 ASPTQPFP
+437 SPTQPFP
-445 TKPVAYDLNGL
+445 TKPAPYDLAGIS
-456 TVNDLIDFTPELRQQ
+456 VDDLIDFTPELREQ
-471 AIAALADWQIGPL
+471 AIAALADWEIGPL
-484 YNPPLHRDNDLG
+484 YNPPLHRDNPLG
-496 KRGAYWCP
+496 KRGSLWCP
-504 GGGGGSNITGPAAGD
+504 GDGGGSNITGPAAAD
-519 PETGIMF
+519 PETGIIF
-526 VTSQSACS
+526 LTSQSACS
-534 AIQLLPGD
+534 AHTLVPGD

-554 TTTGVTPARYA
+554 TTTGVTPAQYA
-565 NGPGAG
+565 NGAGGG
-571 APRHPTGLPLWKPPY
+571 APRHPSGLPLMKPPY

-592 DLNTGDHLWMIPVGE
+592 DLNTGETLWMIPIGE

-615 PALAGIDVGNT
+615 PALAGVDVGNT
-626 GTGAMAPMMVTP
+626 GTGAQAPMLVTP

-644 SETSDG
+644 GEVSDG
-650 TPTLFAVDKA
+650 TPHLFAIDKM
-660 TGRQLAKVSVPA
+660 TGNELARIPVSA
-672 TSRYGMMSFVHNG
+672 ASRYGMMSYMHEG

-706 ASAAGGH
+706 ATAEAH